1 VLAELE
7 ELRTA
12 MFEELHAPFVAIATD
27 IGTGTEVVIDAGP
40 LIDGIQPSFSM
51 PGIFPPCLR
60 AGRALIDGAMVN
72 PVPVD
77 RVRALGAD
85 VVIALQPIPPL
96 QPEPHD
102 PVGNLLGRARW
113 LTSLLPMGGLRNTV
127 ESLEV
132 SVRSFQAL
140 WRQLAIERAA
150 AADLVVSPDLERF
163 FFLQFGAAGEIIEAG
178 RRATEDALR
187 RFAVDPRARLTTAS
201 GAP

>member
-1 VLAELE
+1 
-7 ELRTA
+7 
-12 MFEELHAPFVAIATD
+12 
-27 IGTGTEVVIDAGP
+27 
-40 LIDGIQPSFSM
+40 
-51 PGIFPPCLR
+51 
-60 AGRALIDGAMVN
+60 MVN

-102 PVGNLLGRARW
+102 PVGNLFGRARW
-113 LTSLLPMGGLRNTV
+113 LTSLLPVGGLRNTI

-150 AADLVVSPDLERF
+150 TADVLVTPDLERF
-163 FFLQFGAAGEIIEAG
+163 FFLQFGAAGEIIAAG
-178 RRATEDALR
+178 RRAADDALGR
-187 RFAVDPRARLTTAS
+187 WLAEAGSRLTTAS
-201 GAP
+201 AAP